1 MYDILLGGQAVGK
14 AAVSRRGLY
23 YHFDCRCNFSGEVM
37 YRIQV
42 RCGEKTEDL
51 GILVPEN
58 GEFTLKTK
66 VPVKKLGETELEF
79 QAVPKRVHLDGKFIP
94 LSPEEPFQYLKR
106 LQNGILEVRNG
117 EVGVVFLDSP
127 P

>member
-1 MYDILLGGQAVGK
+1 
-14 AAVSRRGLY
+14 
-23 YHFDCRCNFSGEVM
+23 M
-37 YRIQV
+37 YRVQV

-58 GEFTLKTK
+58 GEFALKTK
-66 VPVKKLGETELEF
+66 VPVKKLGETEMEF